1 MPEENDEVC
10 FNSDSDEEISKI
22 VNNKAKKNEKAAVPS
37 RAMNPVIY
45 PERARWDEEEKQ
57 EEGEMEE

>member
-10 FNSDSDEEISKI
+10 FNSDSDEEIPKI

-37 RAMNPVIY
+37 KAMNPVIY
-45 PERARWDEEEKQ
+45 PERARWDEEEK
-57 EEGEMEE
+57 